1 MNVMPDINK
10 IFLQSIPSTNTYAK
24 ENAFDLPMPSLI
36 IADEQTA
43 GRGRQGKKFFSPKDS
58 GLYMTLVF
66 PAPHNCELL
75 TPAAAIAVCKAL
87 EKLGAKP
94 EIKWVNDIFIDGLK
108 VCGIL
113 TECFNCKENTYIAL
127 GVGINLTTSNF
138 PDELFYIAGSVNT
151 DCSKTVLAE
160 EITNSILEY
169 VYNQD
174 NTDILCEYEKRLFI
188 IGKKISYQ
196 KNNKVFSA
204 EVKGINK
211 NCNLIVIKDDGQKE
225 ILSSG
230 EISIKL

>member
-1 MNVMPDINK
+1 MPDINK

>member
-1 MNVMPDINK
+1 MPDINK

-75 TPAAAIAVCKAL
+75 TPAAAVAVCKAL

-113 TECFNCKENTYIAL
+113 TECFNSKENTYIAL
-127 GVGINLTTSNF
+127 GVGINLTTANF

-211 NCNLIVIKDDGQKE
+211 NCNLIVIKDDGQIE

>member
-1 MNVMPDINK
+1 MPDINK

-75 TPAAAIAVCKAL
+75 TPAAAVAVCKAL

-127 GVGINLTTSNF
+127 GVGINLTTANF

-211 NCNLIVIKDDGQKE
+211 NCNLIVIKDDGQIE